1 MSELTNVALVGC
13 QHGQKNSEMG
23 DCFDIAMQKMMR
35 KKRHFSIHAISIST
49 LFLITQSQSM
59 AQEAATTNYVEPA
72 IVNLNFCRPA
82 YPRDALL
89 RSEQGVVKLEFT
101 VGVKGR
107 LVGSRILKSSGF
119 RELDTAALT
128 ALMHCSFQPAY
139 RNGVPVQASFTI
151 DYTWKFDGANGQ

>member
-1 MSELTNVALVGC
+1 
-13 QHGQKNSEMG
+13 
-23 DCFDIAMQKMMR
+23 MR
-35 KKRHFSIHAISIST
+35 KMKIKKSLLRISAMLISS
-49 LFLITQSQSM
+49 LCLAWKCD
-59 AQEAATTNYVEPA
+59 AQEAASPAYIAPA

-89 RSEQGVVKLEFT
+89 RSEQGIVKLEFT

-107 LVGSRILKSSGF
+107 LIGSRILKSSGF

-128 ALMHCSFQPAY
+128 ALMHCSFKPAY

-151 DYTWKFDGANGQ
+151 DYTWKFNSATEP